1 MIFSR
6 PAFVGSVIGI
16 LLVAGAC
23 SGGGN
28 GNATPPPAASNA
40 TATGGP
46 AVTAQAA
53 AASCPANSGLTGN
66 VKDRGAAEA
75 TGSNLAIEAGDFF
88 FTPTCETGVK
98 PGTITM
104 VVRNTGQ
111 ALHNVSIAAQNIDV
125 DVAAGETITVEAK
138 VDKDALPYVCK
149 YHRTSGMVGSLIPA
163 GS

>member
-1 MIFSR
+1 MIISR
-6 PAFVGSVIGI
+6 RIFAGGI
-16 LLVAGAC
+16 AAIVLVAGAC

-28 GNATPPPAASNA
+28 SKATPSPAAGNATAAAS
-40 TATGGP
+40 P
-46 AVTAQAA
+46 AVTARAA

-66 VKDRGAAEA
+66 VKDRGAAAA
-75 TGSNLAIEAGDFF
+75 TGTTLAIEADDFF
-88 FTPTCETGVK
+88 FAPTCETGVQ

-104 VVRNTGQ
+104 VVKNTGE
-111 ALHNVSIAAQNIDV
+111 ALHNVSIATQNIDV
-125 DVAAGETITVEAK
+125 DVAPGETITVQVK